1 MDVTPEYTLVK
12 KKCLLCVR
20 WALKADH
27 SSPMCLHCG
36 EVAGLAAYASWAAT
50 LQLLL
55 VPGGPP
61 CYFTD
66 YCEEAAVRGAQVLAT
81 FLGVE
86 SGATLILGVE
96 QGLKQMSDPYR

>member
-1 MDVTPEYTLVK
+1 MKNSFVQKECQLRVH
-12 KKCLLCVR
+12 
-20 WALKADH
+20 WALLYLLPIYCMY
-27 SSPMCLHCG
+27 SSRG
-36 EVAGLAAYASWAAT
+36 EDAGLAAYASWAAT

-86 SGATLILGVE
+86 SGVSLRLGAE
-96 QGLKQMSDPYR
+96 